1 MQKYTQLSQE
11 LRYQIYSFNK
21 AGWTQCSIAKE
32 IGVHQATISRELSRN
47 KGKKEYSP
55 KQAHKKSIKRK
66 QQKRVFVKITESL
79 KDRIVKYI
87 RKKWS
92 PDQISN
98 YLKKKNIFISH
109 ESIYQLIIKDKKS
122 GGKLYT
128 HLRCQKKR
136 KKRYGSIDR
145 RGSIKNRVS
154 IDFRPTIVDKR
165 NRFGDWEADLIVGQ
179 GQKGYCVTLVE
190 RKTRFTI
197 ISTVSSKKAAEVRD
211 VIIKQLLPYKESLK
225 TITFDNGK
233 EFALHEDIAKTLNI
247 QCFFAHPYHSWERG
261 TNENTNG
268 LIRQYFKKNM
278 SLDNLTQKDTQY
290 VMNQLNYRPRKV
302 IGFCFPIDLFWR
314 HVVQCWKDNLNYALA
329 I

>member
-32 IGVHQATISRELSRN
+32 IGVHQATISREL
-47 KGKKEYSP
+47 
-55 KQAHKKSIKRK
+55 
-66 QQKRVFVKITESL
+66 
-79 KDRIVKYI
+79 
-87 RKKWS
+87 
-92 PDQISN
+92 
-98 YLKKKNIFISH
+98 
-109 ESIYQLIIKDKKS
+109 
-122 GGKLYT
+122 
-128 HLRCQKKR
+128 
-136 KKRYGSIDR
+136 
-145 RGSIKNRVS
+145 
-154 IDFRPTIVDKR
+154 
-165 NRFGDWEADLIVGQ
+165 
-179 GQKGYCVTLVE
+179 
-190 RKTRFTI
+190 
-197 ISTVSSKKAAEVRD
+197 
-211 VIIKQLLPYKESLK
+211 
-225 TITFDNGK
+225 
-233 EFALHEDIAKTLNI
+233 
-247 QCFFAHPYHSWERG
+247 QCFFAHPYHSWERE